1 VKGEFQ
7 MSTNL
12 ALDDSLILE
21 AQKVGGH
28 ITKKAAV
35 SQALMEY
42 ILRRRQ
48 LEVVELFG
56 SVDYDQEYDYKQQ
69 RRVSACCDD
78 RGDST
83 GNSFRHP

>member
-1 VKGEFQ
+1 

-12 ALDDSLILE
+12 AIDDSLILE

-42 ILRRRQ
+42 IQRKRQ
-48 LEVVELFG
+48 LEVLALFG
-56 SVDYDQEYDYKQQ
+56 SVDYDADYDYKQQ
-69 RRVSACCDD
+69 RRRS
-78 RGDST
+78 
-83 GNSFRHP
+83 